1 MGVSG
6 GGGIDEELGVA
17 GFVEREEPEGGFVD
31 RVADGED
38 AVVLEDGGFA
48 CACGVWVGGFLSW
61 GSVKVGQGTGR
72 MLGFEGKE
80 RRKGRRAYRGINGW
94 RR

>member
-48 CACGVWVGGFLSW
+48 CACGVWVGGFSF
-61 GSVKVGQGTGR
+61 VGEREGR
-72 MLGFEGKE
+72 SRDGADA
-80 RRKGRRAYRGINGW
+80 RI
-94 RR
+94 